1 MGNVEG
7 SAMAARNLKREAEE
21 RGIEGSRLVFAP
33 FVAEP
38 GQHPVRL
45 SLAGLF
51 FDAHAGGS
59 DARSLKLARG
69 QAQLDLA
76 GTKLKRNRESHPLFD
91 PARFTRNLEKAYL
104 TMWARQRRG
113 DAPASFLVGDGIPA

>member
-38 GQHPVRL
+38 GQL

-59 DARSLKLARG
+59 DARSLKLARD

-91 PARFTRNLEKAYL
+91 PARFTRNLEAAYL
-104 TMWARQRRG
+104 MLWERSR
-113 DAPASFLVGDGIPA
+113 S